1 MPERLKSTSPYGTGK
16 QAIGSRLGPP
26 GKGWERPRSGQQ
38 KRVSMD
44 QLTAARPCATIWLEC
59 EQDFDRRAL
68 ILRWDWTL
76 SDSFLNNLRLTN
88 TAGKSFSKSLASE
101 CFRDEVNKDPCL
113 RRH

>member
-1 MPERLKSTSPYGTGK
+1 MELANRRSVPDLDPG
-16 QAIGSRLGPP
+16 QRLGMAPQ
-26 GKGWERPRSGQQ
+26 RQQ

-101 CFRDEVNKDPCL
+101 CFRDEINEDPRL